1 MVLEGLGFTRL
12 TLFNSVVLI
21 GVKATLDVVLVP
33 RLGMLGAGIATG
45 TALATASL
53 LGIIEI
59 YLLRGAHPV
68 SLDLLKAYAG
78 AAVPVAFGAGV
89 VLTVDSELVV
99 FALLPICLPLLYLI
113 GLRTV
118 DGFTED
124 DARVAAQFDERL
136 GYDVATRI
144 VR

>member
-1 MVLEGLGFTRL
+1 
-12 TLFNSVVLI
+12 
-21 GVKATLDVVLVP
+21 
-33 RLGMLGAGIATG
+33 MLGIA
-45 TALATASL
+45 
-53 LGIIEI
+53 EI
-59 YLLRGAHPV
+59 YLLRGVHPV

-89 VLTVDSELVV
+89 VFTVDSELVV
-99 FALLPICLPLLYLI
+99 FALLPVCLPLLYLL

-118 DGFTED
+118 GGFTED